1 MVHRSNAGSG
11 CTQHSLQYSVS
22 NRGFGIWD
30 VLCHL
35 AINKARVK
43 IWDLRAT
50 IFKVHALVCM
60 LKYLALIKRR
70 FWLQNLQ
77 LGGDIFIQFLS
88 LEQIYVH
95 LSFLTL
101 IMLIFFCWPFGVRI
115 CQIHNIAIDGDSQFL
130 MSLKCSVSEVD
141 VCTTGELFGKPRRL
155 EQGHFS
161 VELPIFLTFSIFPNI
176 SLRVSIVCS

>member
-1 MVHRSNAGSG
+1 MGRYSSRQGLYIRTYSNCGCKSNRRMVHRSSTSSG
-11 CTQHSLQYSVS
+11 GTQHSLQYSIS
-22 NRGFGIWD
+22 NRGFGIWN

-88 LEQIYVH
+88 SLEQIYVH

-115 CQIHNIAIDGDSQFL
+115 CQINVVTQMFYFRGRCLHNRGAIW
-130 MSLKCSVSEVD
+130 KTKE
-141 VCTTGELFGKPRRL
+141 T
-155 EQGHFS
+155 
-161 VELPIFLTFSIFPNI
+161 
-176 SLRVSIVCS
+176 